1 MELNMQARHLKML
14 ACNRSHFEC
23 HLR

>member
-1 MELNMQARHLKML
+1 MQARHLKML
-14 ACNRSHFEC
+14 ARNRSHFEC

>member
-14 ACNRSHFEC
+14 ARNQSHFEC